1 MPKLTHFTR
10 KETMPVIR
18 VDDKGKT
25 KTNRIA
31 RKVAMIA
38 AGVSLAG
45 LAQFLMGS
53 EVSGLML
60 MVSGGCLA
68 SIWNLA
74 DDS

>member
-1 MPKLTHFTR
+1 MLKLTHFTR
-10 KETMPVIR
+10 REVMPVIR
-18 VDDKGKT
+18 VDDEGKT
-25 KTNRIA
+25 KTNRVA
-31 RKVAMIA
+31 RKVAMVA

-53 EVSGLML
+53 EVYGLML